1 LYQRAFE
8 FADNNEECLRIAV
21 QYGQQTQAPIFDS
34 SEWYA
39 MYMRDCGRFSAEYYN
54 HDLQSCVDALFGFQ
68 QALLDVMVGDQRIYA
83 LHVAHAFS
91 LLPVIATSTELIQS
105 AVEVFK
111 LYQLEGSEAL
121 FNFLASIF
129 PSSIDPQIHKLYL

>member
-1 LYQRAFE
+1 
-8 FADNNEECLRIAV
+8 
-21 QYGQQTQAPIFDS
+21 
-34 SEWYA
+34 
-39 MYMRDCGRFSAEYYN
+39 
-54 HDLQSCVDALFGFQ
+54 
-68 QALLDVMVGDQRIYA
+68 MVGDQRIYA
-83 LHVAHAFS
+83 IHVAHAFS

-129 PSSIDPQIHKLYL
+129 PSSIDPQIHRLYLQCAV